1 MVKHT
6 QIIRRKKNDE
16 MFQCVWSFCRVGAWR
31 VSLRD
36 WKWSKTDLDLNL
48 IRWNILGVLQV
59 IEGLYHMCSY
69 GIYLDILRGTIH
81 KPLSAYT
88 LCKNTVKESDSI
100 SISDIL
106 LKTQA

>member
-1 MVKHT
+1 
-6 QIIRRKKNDE
+6 
-16 MFQCVWSFCRVGAWR
+16 
-31 VSLRD
+31 
-36 WKWSKTDLDLNL
+36 
-48 IRWNILGVLQV
+48 
-59 IEGLYHMCSY
+59 MCSY

-88 LCKNTVKESDSI
+88 LYKNTVKESDSI